1 MKKAAP
7 KNAGKKQAATKGAGM
22 KRAIPWIVVLAVVA
36 VIGFLLFKPAAGS
49 GVKNVD
55 SPGLLA
61 AQAKGAQVVDV
72 RTAGE
77 FQLGHIPGAIN
88 VPVDEVQTTA
98 KSWDKS
104 ATYVV
109 YCASGARSAEAVKI
123 MQSMGFTNIDHF
135 NQGIQAWTGQLD
147 KGTSATAQK
156 VSTNGKPVFIEFY
169 TDS

>member
-1 MKKAAP
+1 
-7 KNAGKKQAATKGAGM
+7 M
-22 KRAIPWIVVLAVVA
+22 KRAVPWIVVLAVVA
-36 VIGFLLFKPAAGS
+36 VIAFLLFKPAAGG
-49 GVKNVD
+49 GVQNVD
-55 SPGLLA
+55 SAGLLA

-98 KSWDKS
+98 KSWDRN

-135 NQGIQAWTGQLD
+135 SAGFNSWSGTIE
-147 KGTSATAQK
+147 KGSGAGSGAPAQPAVSIPTS
-156 VSTNGKPVFIEFY
+156 GKPVVLEFY
-169 TDS
+169 TDA